1 MKSQYEKEINE
12 YLKNGGT
19 ITQDHYGSTV
29 EDMVEDLP

>member
-19 ITQDHYGSTV
+19 ITQDHYGSDVV
-29 EDMVEDLP
+29 EDMV